1 MLKGNGISGM
11 GGAHLYG
18 GARPAHMF
26 GGAVPGRLYGGA
38 RPAHMFGGALPAK
51 LYGNGLLHGEHAF
64 PEKDIREA
72 EHNYKIMHRLP
83 PHAPLPHAH
92 ALNIIDNAV
101 KTHEARGGLFPIAP
115 LIMGAA
121 MPLIS
126 KVLPGL
132 LGNVLGGFANQGGQN
147 VANMLT
153 GHGLIPRKVMYN
165 NHPHW
170 VVHGDGIGS
179 WLSGA
184 MGTLR
189 KLLTSSPVRRVG
201 GIALNH
207 VADAFQHALS
217 SKIED
222 ISNKGREYGKSQVD
236 NLTKHIPFV
245 GEAVK
250 GHLHKGVDELVR
262 RGRQTAAEKTNET
275 LGKVRSFA
283 NRLQRPSGPGGR
295 PDFAKIMAEKRRG
308 RPMAAPRPTLKA
320 PNAMDHDSEEDDIYE
335 DALTGHGLHRKRA
348 AHTVRSMQCAKKR
361 KMLHHNKQRQLAHLI
376 Y

>member
-1 MLKGNGISGM
+1 MLRNVGM
-11 GGAHLYG
+11 GPDVGMGGAHLYGGAGAHLYG
-18 GARPAHMF
+18 GARPAH
-26 GGAVPGRLYGGA
+26 LY
-38 RPAHMFGGALPAK
+38 GGALPAK

-64 PEKDIREA
+64 PERDIRMA

-83 PHAPLPHAH
+83 VHAPLPHAH

-115 LIMGAA
+115 LVMGAA

-132 LGNVLGGFANQGGQN
+132 LGNLLGGFANQGGQN

-222 ISNKGREYGKSQVD
+222 ISNRGREYGKSQVD

-245 GEAVK
+245 GETVK

-262 RGRQTAAEKTNET
+262 RGRQRAAEKATEA
-275 LGKVRSFA
+275 LGKVRSYA
-283 NRLQRPSGPGGR
+283 DRLQRPSLRVGER

-320 PNAMDHDSEEDDIYE
+320 PNAMDHDSEDDDVFE

-348 AHTVRSMQCAKKR
+348 AHTIRSLQCAKKR